1 MAELMG
7 SAGASF
13 FYAHLIL
20 KRGGADKAIPWHQ
33 DLPYWKV
40 GGTQIGSVWVAL
52 DDMPRAASVK
62 YIKGGGSLIGR
73 ILVEGDTYSPA
84 ILIMSSL
91 STSKTCCRLTGIS
104 QVGHV
109 PAPAFCGLLP
119 LRGKRYATTARHRQ
133 GT

>member
-62 YIKGGGSLIGR
+62 YIKGG
-73 ILVEGDTYSPA
+73 ILVEGIHIPPHSDYEFTINLQDLLFALRDLTSGACSSPG
-84 ILIMSSL
+84 ILWTPPPTREEICHHCQ
-91 STSKTCCRLTGIS
+91 T
-104 QVGHV
+104 
-109 PAPAFCGLLP
+109 
-119 LRGKRYATTARHRQ
+119 
-133 GT
+133 

>member
-1 MAELMG
+1 MG

-73 ILVEGDTYSPA
+73 
-84 ILIMSSL
+84 
-91 STSKTCCRLTGIS
+91 
-104 QVGHV
+104 
-109 PAPAFCGLLP
+109 FW
-119 LRGKRYATTARHRQ
+119 LRGYIFPRHSNYEFTINIKDLLSAHRDLTSGACSSPGILWTPPPTREEICHHCQ
-133 GT
+133 T

>member
-7 SAGASF
+7 SASASF

-62 YIKGGGSLIGR
+62 YIKGGSLISH
-73 ILVEGDTYSPA
+73 ILVEGIFPRHSDYEFRTNLKDLSAYRDLTSGACSSPG
-84 ILIMSSL
+84 ILWTPPPTREEICHHCQ
-91 STSKTCCRLTGIS
+91 T
-104 QVGHV
+104 
-109 PAPAFCGLLP
+109 
-119 LRGKRYATTARHRQ
+119 
-133 GT
+133 